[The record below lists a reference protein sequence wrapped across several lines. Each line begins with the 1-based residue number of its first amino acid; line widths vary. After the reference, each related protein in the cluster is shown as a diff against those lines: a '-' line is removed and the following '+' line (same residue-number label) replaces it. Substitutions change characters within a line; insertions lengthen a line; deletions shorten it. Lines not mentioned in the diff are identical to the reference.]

1 MLNIANYT
9 KVLYWIKSIEFFMT
23 YSVKMSNCI
32 ITIFLLWFGILC
44 LLNAAESQ
52 GIKKHSWYQNYKPTG
67 KLYIIYFNN
76 EILFGHEFIWC
87 FLLSSTFDNLCCIFR
102 IILISKTSTMLQG
115 TNSSMFILCCK
126 IVKSPILPP
135 KLRYRWML
143 IFFNHKYD
151 F

>member
-1 MLNIANYT
+1 MQIYVHT
-9 KVLYWIKSIEFFMT
+9 KVLYWLKSIEFFMT
-23 YSVKMSNCI
+23 YSVKMSNRI

-52 GIKKHSWYQNYKPTG
+52 GIQKHSWYRNYKPTG

-76 EILFGHEFIWC
+76 EILFGQWC
-87 FLLSSTFDNLCCIFR
+87 FLLSSIFNNLYCIYR

-126 IVKSPILPP
+126 IVNSPILPP

-143 IFFNHKYD
+143 IFFLTICTTFNW
-151 F
+151 